1 MTCQDQRDP
10 RDGVRT
16 RTYTEDTLS
25 ETPDT
30 TPTEI
35 ESANS
40 PDEATTGAPVKA
52 SKSTTGR
59 RGRTASK
66 APAKRSTTRPA
77 RSGGSSSRSSS
88 SASSSSD
95 AAGSLAAALRSL
107 VGGIESEVSG
117 ISSLSGEIDT
127 HVQALNDLRAEAT
140 RRLLHL
146 DDLRAAA
153 EDVNLSAFLDT
164 SIQPQLPQ
172 VEEDFPDRIYGNS

>member
-1 MTCQDQRDP
+1 M
-10 RDGVRT
+10 
-16 RTYTEDTLS
+16 TYTEDTLS

-30 TPTEI
+30 TQTEI
-35 ESANS
+35 ESSNS
-40 PDEATTGAPVKA
+40 SDQATTGAPVKA
-52 SKSTTGR
+52 SKSTPSR
-59 RGRTASK
+59 RGRSAGK

-77 RSGGSSSRSSS
+77 RSSSSSSRSGGSSSG
-88 SASSSSD
+88 SD

-107 VGGIESEVSG
+107 VGGIENEVSS
-117 ISSLSGEIDT
+117 ISGLSGEIDT

-172 VEEDFPDRIYGNS
+172 VEEDFPDRIYGGS